1 MREFTLIHGCMFAGK
16 TTKLIEL
23 YNESNCLSDEKL
35 VIKPLLDQRYNASKI
50 NSHGG
55 LQMLAHRVSKAE
67 EIYPLLTDITK
78 EVYIDE
84 VQFMGPYVIEVIGE
98 IMMNQVRVIA
108 AGLDKDYMARD
119 FGPMASLK
127 KLATHRIEVNAN
139 CHICQKPAN
148 HTYREAG
155 NDNLVVVGHADIY
168 QARCHTHW
176 TQGMQGRLGDLKTV

>member
-16 TTKLIEL
+16 TTKLIDL
-23 YNESNCLSDEKL
+23 YNESPFLSEEKL
-35 VIKPLLDQRYNASKI
+35 AVKPLLDQRYNASRI

-55 LQMLAHRVSKAE
+55 LQMLAHRISKAE
-67 EIYPLLTDITK
+67 EIYPLLSETTQ

-98 IMMNQVRVIA
+98 IMMNNIHVIA

-119 FGPMASLK
+119 FGPMAALK
-127 KLATHRIEVNAN
+127 KLATQRIEVKAQ

-148 HTYREAG
+148 FTYREPG
-155 NDNLVVVGHADIY
+155 TNDLLVVGHSDIY
-168 QARCHTHW
+168 QARCEEHW
-176 TQGMQGRLGDLKTV
+176 VQGMEGRLEISSPA